1 MIELVERDDADLVCL
16 QEVTAPLAGRLRA
29 SGAVREE
36 MEVVCSSAVHTAD
49 GSMILSRLPIAAAR
63 ELELPSIMNRALLA
77 VEIATSA
84 GSLTVATVHLEST
97 RALAATRVAQLAEI
111 FDALDDDTILAGDF
125 NFDPRDPEEAAL
137 DPRFTDV
144 WPLLRPSDPGYTEDT
159 TRNRMRSRHHGERDE
174 HVRYDRILARV
185 SSWEPRS
192 VELFATDPLAPGLH
206 VSECTGRTHQRR
218 RARRP
223 VWSDGRRHLD
233 AAPVSSAK
241 REPRVTAASAS
252 GPSEPPHAACER
264 DPAALAPRSM
274 HQRATRRLRRR
285 EPSLG
290 TTDAEVGASSRA

>member
-1 MIELVERDDADLVCL
+1 EPISRPGGCACLAARLTRGGEPGPTLASPHGVLASVEALGPAVRAQRTGGRAGAARGHPQHLVRPIRGRGARRGGLIELVERDDADLVCL

-84 GSLTVATVHLEST
+84 GTLTVATVHLEST

-159 TRNRMRSRHHGERDE
+159 TRN
-174 HVRYDRILARV
+174 
-185 SSWEPRS
+185 
-192 VELFATDPLAPGLH
+192 
-206 VSECTGRTHQRR
+206 
-218 RARRP
+218 
-223 VWSDGRRHLD
+223 
-233 AAPVSSAK
+233 
-241 REPRVTAASAS
+241 
-252 GPSEPPHAACER
+252 
-264 DPAALAPRSM
+264 
-274 HQRATRRLRRR
+274 
-285 EPSLG
+285 
-290 TTDAEVGASSRA
+290 